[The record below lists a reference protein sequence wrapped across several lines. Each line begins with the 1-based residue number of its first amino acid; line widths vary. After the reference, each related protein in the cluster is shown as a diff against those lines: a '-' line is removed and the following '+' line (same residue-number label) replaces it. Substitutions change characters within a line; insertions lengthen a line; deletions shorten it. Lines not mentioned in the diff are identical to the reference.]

1 MVLTN
6 LKNYRKG
13 NIECIDIPQ
22 KRFGSYIKKTFS
34 GKLLVFLYSSIVRL
48 CETGKVKGIPIS
60 KKINEKLNGIKQEGY
75 VIHHLHITGEI
86 IGYAHPF
93 AMKKLEKTIVKHQ

>member
-1 MVLTN
+1 MVLTT

-13 NIECIDIPQ
+13 NIECIDMPQ

-34 GKLLVFLYSSIVRL
+34 DKLLVFLYSTIVRL

>member
-1 MVLTN
+1 M
-6 LKNYRKG
+6 
-13 NIECIDIPQ
+13 
-22 KRFGSYIKKTFS
+22 
-34 GKLLVFLYSSIVRL
+34 FLYSSIVRL

-86 IGYAHPF
+86 IGYAHPYCN
-93 AMKKLEKTIVKHQ
+93 EKVRENYCKTPVVAHNLFKFDFFFLLKGLRAGVWKTHNINIGG